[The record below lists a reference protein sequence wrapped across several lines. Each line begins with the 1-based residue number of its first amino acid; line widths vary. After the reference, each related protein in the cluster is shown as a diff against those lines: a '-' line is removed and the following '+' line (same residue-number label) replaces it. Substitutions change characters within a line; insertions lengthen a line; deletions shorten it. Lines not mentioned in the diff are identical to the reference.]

1 MFQFE
6 LVPTR
11 NKPKRIT
18 KDTIYALDGIT
29 RNSIVDQK
37 FKTAILTTALP
48 DHSFS
53 LYPWAG

>member
-37 FKTAILTTALP
+37 FKTVILTTALP

-53 LYPWAG
+53 LYP

>member
-18 KDTIYALDGIT
+18 KDTSYALDGIT

-53 LYPWAG
+53 LYP